1 MAVLS
6 KSETLSAIAEKPTIE
21 TEEVDCP
28 ELGGAVLVR
37 EMTGT
42 IRNRLEA
49 GFAAIQDG
57 ADGAIMD
64 KVLVAMVSACV
75 VDESGRPFITGKMAE
90 SFLKNHPRAVFRI
103 RDKAVD
109 MSGISE
115 ADAEEMAEVFE

>member
-1 MAVLS
+1 MALLS
-6 KSETLSAIAEKPTIE
+6 KTAILSAIAERPEIV

-49 GFAAIQDG
+49 GFSAIQDG

-64 KVLVAMVSACV
+64 KVLVALVSACV
-75 VDESGRPFITGKMAE
+75 VDDAGRPFITGDMAKTL
-90 SFLKNHPRAVFRI
+90 LKNHPRAVFRI
-103 RDKAVD
+103 RDKSVE

-115 ADAEEMAEVFE
+115 EDAEEMAEVFE

>member
-6 KSETLSAIAEKPTIE
+6 KADILTAIAEKPSIA
-21 TEEVDCP
+21 TEEVECP

-57 ADGAIMD
+57 ADGSIMD
-64 KVLVAMVSACV
+64 KVLIAMVSACV
-75 VDESGRPFITGKMAE
+75 VDEDGRPFITGDRAKAM
-90 SFLKNHPRAVFRI
+90 LKNHPRAVFRI

-115 ADAEEMAEVFE
+115 EDAEEMAEVFE